1 MRNRFMHLKHEFG
14 VFIARAPEAMRDDP
28 AARYAIVKGDSFTVW
43 ETSGDGFRYA
53 YMTFGAEPFLSQ
65 ELSERGVEAAL
76 AMFPEFR
83 PASTSG
89 KSPCPPPSATPSVP
103 MAASSESVSA

>member
-1 MRNRFMHLKHEFG
+1 LKHEFG

-28 AARYAIVKGDSFTVW
+28 TAHYAIVKGDSLTVW

-53 YMTFGAEPFLSQ
+53 YLTFGSEPFLSQ
-65 ELSERGVEAAL
+65 ELSERGMEAAL

-83 PASTSG
+83 PQATTG
-89 KSPCPPPSATPSVP
+89 KSPCPSPSATPSVP
-103 MAASSESVSA
+103 TAASSESVSA